1 MAANVSFSEI
11 ANPPSRFLL
20 DDGTEIFIKPVL
32 TRVVRTDDKLPDGQF
47 RHEFN
52 IQLVIDQTA
61 PADEINIRQLI
72 SKGS

>member
-32 TRVVRTDDKLPDGQF
+32 TRVARTDDKLPDGQS

-52 IQLVIDQTA
+52 IQLVIDQIA
-61 PADEINIRQLI
+61 PAGEIDVKQLI
-72 SKGS
+72 GKKL